1 MRRPAGGGWN
11 PLDGAEPRRNSFKAS
26 PMNQPTAKLMVAVF
40 DQTVCIKVNGR
51 ADFTSSL
58 DLKKLIG
65 ELWQRGY
72 SHFVFELRDCRTMDS
87 TFLGLLSGIGL
98 RFSGGRSVQI
108 GAPLELL
115 NPNPRIAETLE
126 NLGVAGLFAISTCAE
141 PLADG
146 FEPLAHAPGET
157 RVELTRTCLEA
168 HETLMSIKPEN
179 VQKFKDVAQFLA
191 DDLKRLEAAVGKQ
204 KEEEP
209 ASSSKPLS
217 SN

>member
-1 MRRPAGGGWN
+1 
-11 PLDGAEPRRNSFKAS
+11 
-26 PMNQPTAKLMVAVF
+26 MNQPPAKLMVAVF

-72 SHFVFELRDCRTMDS
+72 NHFVFELCDCRTMDS

-98 RFSGGRSVQI
+98 RFSGGKSVQL

-115 NPNPRIAETLE
+115 NPNPRITETLE
-126 NLGVAGLFAISTCAE
+126 NLGVVNLFAIRTCAE
-141 PLADG
+141 PLTDG
-146 FEPLAHAPGET
+146 FEPLARAPDNT
-157 RVELTRTCLEA
+157 QVELTRTCLEA

-179 VQKFKDVAQFLA
+179 VQKFKDVALFLA
-191 DDLKRLEAAVGKQ
+191 DDLKRLEAAGQKQ
-204 KEEEP
+204 PKDESAP
-209 ASSSKPLS
+209 ASKPLS
-217 SN
+217 NT

>member
-1 MRRPAGGGWN
+1 
-11 PLDGAEPRRNSFKAS
+11 
-26 PMNQPTAKLMVAVF
+26 MVAVF
-40 DQTVCIKVNGR
+40 DQTVCIKINGR

-72 SHFVFELRDCRTMDS
+72 DHFVFELRDCRTMDS

-98 RFSGGRSVQI
+98 RFSGGKSVQL
-108 GAPLELL
+108 GTPLELL

-126 NLGVAGLFAISTCAE
+126 NLGVVGLFAIRTCDE

-146 FEPLAHAPGET
+146 FEPLAHAPDNT
-157 RVELTRTCLEA
+157 QVELTRTCLEA

-179 VQKFKDVAQFLA
+179 VEKFKDVAQFLA
-191 DDLKRLEAAVGKQ
+191 DDLKRLEAAGQTQ
-204 KEEEP
+204 KEDEP
-209 ASSSKPLS
+209 APSSKPLS
-217 SN
+217 NT

>member
-1 MRRPAGGGWN
+1 
-11 PLDGAEPRRNSFKAS
+11 
-26 PMNQPTAKLMVAVF
+26 MVALF
-40 DQTVCIKVNGR
+40 NQTVCIKVNGR

-58 DLKKLIG
+58 DLKKLMG

-72 SHFVFELRDCRTMDS
+72 DHFVFELRDCRTMDS

-98 RFSGGRSVQI
+98 KFSGGKNVQP

-126 NLGVAGLFAISTCAE
+126 NLGMVDLFAIKTCAE
-141 PLADG
+141 RLTDG
-146 FEPLAHAPGET
+146 FEPLARAPGHT

-191 DDLKRLEAAVGKQ
+191 DDLKRLEAAGRQQ
-204 KEEEP
+204 KEDGSP
-209 ASSSKPLS
+209 PSSKPLS
-217 SN
+217 NT

>member
-1 MRRPAGGGWN
+1 
-11 PLDGAEPRRNSFKAS
+11 
-26 PMNQPTAKLMVAVF
+26 MNQPPAKLMVAVF

-58 DLKKLIG
+58 DLKKLMG
-65 ELWQRGY
+65 ELWQRGFD
-72 SHFVFELRDCRTMDS
+72 HFVFELRDCRTMDS

-98 RFSGGRSVQI
+98 RFSGGKSVQR

-126 NLGVAGLFAISTCAE
+126 NLGVVNLFAIRTCAE
-141 PLADG
+141 PLSDR
-146 FEPLAHAPGET
+146 FEPLAHAPDNT

-191 DDLKRLEAAVGKQ
+191 DDLKRLEAAGRPQ
-204 KEEEP
+204 KEDESP
-209 ASSSKPLS
+209 PSSKPLS
-217 SN
+217 NT